1 MCPGDYYTIPET
13 SWSRPRREWWAPK
26 PHTERGS
33 GVGLR
38 GPEAAAAEHKTMTE
52 GKISLS

>member
-1 MCPGDYYTIPET
+1 VCPGDYYTIPET